1 MCSARR
7 AALASDFDK
16 RARAE
21 GAKREKKREES
32 PPTVKPWAEFVRR
45 RLWYLLAAL
54 FLYPLVKRYKRPLE
68 LRASARPGLKAAR
81 GTQKKGGENKW
92 STKSSLKSDSRSEL
106 LAIYDEM
113 DKERESLNL
122 HITLAIRASK
132 NIET

>member
-21 GAKREKKREES
+21 GAKRERKREKR
-32 PPTVKPWAEFVRR
+32 VKPWAEFVRR

-54 FLYPLVKRYKRPLE
+54 FLCPLVKRYKRPLE

-81 GTQKKGGENKW
+81 GTQKKGGGNKW

-113 DKERESLNL
+113 GKERESLNL